1 MDRSRFAAASC
12 LRPLEARSGFDPL
25 NLDPASLTVYPL
37 VSSAYFVSAS
47 LFDKRN
53 RAKNGGVI
61 QNRLSLDA
69 WLETASVR
77 FVLTHQ
83 PQGHREPPIM
93 MKAKRFH
100 AAWSLAVFLASAM
113 QAELVAQTP
122 PAEEMLL
129 GAARRAYNEKN
140 YPFAADRFREFLTKY
155 GGHKEVNS
163 ARYGLALCLIE
174 GPARD
179 YNGALQNLQPL
190 AGIKDLPEHPFVL
203 YYLGL
208 SQRGLGKQALAQAET
223 KPQEANQH
231 QNAARQRF
239 EEAEKHFAAAA
250 DAFTQRIPK
259 SDKPLKT
266 MPPELDWATR
276 ARCDRAEMLLRLH
289 KAKEARTIL
298 EAVLNDEALRTNRYR
313 GLALYY
319 HGFAC
324 FLLDDHLAAGRSLN
338 LLTPFNDPVFG
349 IHARYLLARVHHSAG
364 ERQEAQAHYEGVLA
378 EYEKQKQTAVE
389 ALKQPDRFKNDPD
402 EKARLERL
410 ARGPAPER
418 VTRSAFFLGVMQYE
432 DGKFADAMTRL
443 NAFAQQAPQSPL
455 ASEARL
461 RIGFCQVQLKQF
473 AEAQKTLQ
481 PLADK
486 EPRLADQALLWIAKA
501 QAGAAD
507 PANRPAYLQALKTS
521 LETLRKAADRAAQAV
536 NNDPTAK
543 TRRGEIL
550 LEIADTQQLAEQYR
564 DAVNTYQQIL
574 NDKLNP
580 AREEEVLQHLVTA
593 LHWAGDYN
601 EADKLCQRFQEQYPK
616 SVLLPAVLFRH
627 AENAYF
633 SSLAAAKLPNPEERK
648 DKTTLWT
655 DLAIERYQVV
665 IRQYPEFAHIN
676 LARYGLGMAYYHKN
690 DLEKAKEALQAIAA
704 ADRNG
709 DLALVSYQLADILIR
724 QAPAKADDALAAGK
738 LEEQLKSAI
747 ELLEGFVGSQPN
759 GPQTADALFK
769 LGHCQQR
776 LAGLLAQPPDRDK
789 ALAAARTAYEQIL
802 QRFPKDSLQPQA
814 LFERAKVLARGN
826 DINGATN
833 ELRRFL
839 ADPLK
844 NSSIAPM
851 AVLHLATLLRG
862 QNNAKEAAKVLGD
875 CRQQHEQNLVKDAT
889 HASWVPLL
897 QFHHGVAL
905 REAGNRKEAKAIF
918 DQLLRHAPDRPEA
931 IEAALRAGQC
941 LKEDGQ
947 QKLEEAAKRLGQ
959 ANLNPAGREEAQKML
974 DDGVKDVREAV
985 QYLLAQAE
993 QLRKKDPALEVRAR
1007 MLYEAAWGNRLLA
1020 QRELDTAR
1028 RKIQQEA
1035 WQKLRD
1041 EVAKKTPAGK
1051 QPPFVPA
1058 PETPLSSVPLQ
1069 PAEKETQKLYRM
1081 LIEEFPDLNINAD
1094 ARFELA
1100 ELLGERG
1107 DHDAAIQ
1114 LLRDALDKEPPQE
1127 LTDKVRLR
1135 LGDCLLRKGD
1145 PKAALA
1151 QFEPLAANAK
1161 SAQCAQAKYR
1171 AGECQLQLKAPAEA
1185 VKQLAAFRDQGPFQ
1199 NLPGLTD
1206 RALLRLGLAL
1216 AQLKQWD
1223 QSRQAYEQVVNR
1235 FGTSPWIHE
1244 ARYGIGWAYQNQGQ
1258 YDNAVNAYSQLVNQV
1273 VTELAARAQMNIGLC
1288 RLAQKRYAES
1298 SSALLVVPF
1307 TYDYPHLSAMA
1318 LVEAARA
1325 FSENKQNDQAIK
1337 LLERVLRDHP
1347 DTESADVAKKRLE
1360 ELKKS

>member
-1 MDRSRFAAASC
+1 
-12 LRPLEARSGFDPL
+12 
-25 NLDPASLTVYPL
+25 
-37 VSSAYFVSAS
+37 
-47 LFDKRN
+47 
-53 RAKNGGVI
+53 
-61 QNRLSLDA
+61 
-69 WLETASVR
+69 
-77 FVLTHQ
+77 
-83 PQGHREPPIM
+83 M
-93 MKAKRFH
+93 MKPIGFRRT
-100 AAWSLAVFLASAM
+100 WSLAVVLAS
-113 QAELVAQTP
+113 VAQATLAAQAP
-122 PAEEMLL
+122 PVEEMLL
-129 GAARRAYNEKN
+129 GSARRAYNEKN
-140 YPFAADRFREFLTKY
+140 YPFATERFREFLAKY
-155 GGHKEVNS
+155 GGHKEANS

-174 GPARD
+174 GPAKD

-208 SQRGLGKQALAQAET
+208 SQRGVGKQSLVQAAA
-223 KPQEANQH
+223 KPSEANQH
-231 QNAARQRF
+231 QNAARQLF
-239 EEAEKHFAAAA
+239 EEAEKHFAASA
-250 DAFTQRIPK
+250 DAFTARLPK
-259 SDKPLKT
+259 SVKPPT
-266 MPPELDWATR
+266 ETPMEVDWAMR

-289 KAKEARTIL
+289 KSKEARTLL
-298 EAVLNDEALRTNRYR
+298 EPILNDEALKANRYR
-313 GLALYY
+313 NLARYY

-324 FLLDDHLAAGRSLN
+324 FLLDDYLAAGRSLN

-349 IHARYLLARVHHSAG
+349 THARYLLARVHHSAG

-378 EYEKQKQTAVE
+378 EYDQQKRAAVE
-389 ALKQPDRFKNDPD
+389 ALKQPDRFKNDPE

-410 ARGPAPER
+410 AGGAPPDSALR
-418 VTRSAFFLGVMQYE
+418 AAFFLGVMQYE
-432 DGKFADAMTRL
+432 DGKFSDAATLL
-443 NAFAQQAPQSPL
+443 NAFAQKAPQSPL

-461 RIGFCQVQLKQF
+461 RIGFCQVLMKQF
-473 AEAQKTLQ
+473 AEALKTLQ

-507 PANRPAYLQALKTS
+507 PVNRPAYLQALKAS
-521 LETLRKAADRAAQAV
+521 IETLRKAADRAAQAA
-536 NNDPTAK
+536 NGDPSAK
-543 TRRGEIL
+543 VRRGEIF
-550 LEIADTQQLAEQYR
+550 LEIADTQQMAEQYR
-564 DAVNTYQQIL
+564 DAVNTYNQIL
-574 NDKLNP
+574 NEKLIP
-580 AREEEVLQHLVTA
+580 AREEEALQHLVTA

-601 EADKLCQRFQEQYPK
+601 EADKACQRFQTQYPK
-616 SVLLPAVLFRH
+616 SVLLPSVLFRH

-648 DKTTLWT
+648 DKTALWT
-655 DLAIERYQVV
+655 DLAIDRYRTA
-665 IRQYPEFAHIN
+665 IEKYPEFTYIN

-690 DLEKAKEALQAIAA
+690 DLDKAKEALQAIPV

-709 DLALVSYQLADILIR
+709 DLALVAYQLADILIR

-738 LEEQLKSAI
+738 LEEQLKGAI
-747 ELLEGFVGSQPN
+747 ELLEGFTSSQPN
-759 GPQTADALFK
+759 GPQAADALFK

-776 LAGLLAQPPDRDK
+776 MAGLLAQAPDQAK
-789 ALAAARTAYEQIL
+789 AVAAARTAYEQIL
-802 QRFPKDSLQPQA
+802 QRFPNDPVQPQA
-814 LFERAKVLARGN
+814 VFERAKVLARSN
-826 DINGATN
+826 DVNGAIN

-844 NSSIAPM
+844 HTAIAPM
-851 AVLHLATLLRG
+851 AALQLASILRG
-862 QNNAKEAAKVLGD
+862 QNKAEEAAKILGD
-875 CRQQHEQNLVKDAT
+875 CRQQHEPNLLKDAGR
-889 HASWVPLL
+889 AGWVPLL
-897 QFHHGVAL
+897 QYHHAVAL
-905 REAGNRKEAKAIF
+905 REAGKRIEAKAIF
-918 DQLLRHAPDRPEA
+918 DLILRQSADRPEA
-931 IEAALRAGQC
+931 VEAALRAGQC

-947 QKLEEAAKRLGQ
+947 QKLAEANKRLTQ
-959 ANLNPAGREEAQKML
+959 PNLNPADRGNAQKL
-974 DDGVKDVREAV
+974 LEDGSKDVRDAV
-985 QYLLAQAE
+985 RYFLNQAE
-993 QLRKKDPALEVRAR
+993 QLRKNEASAETRAR
-1007 MLYEAAWGNRLLA
+1007 MLYEAAWGSRLIA
-1020 QRELDTAR
+1020 EQEVEAVRSKMR
-1028 RKIQQEA
+1028 QEA

-1041 EVAKKTPAGK
+1041 EIAKKTPAGK

-1069 PAEKETQKLYRM
+1069 PAEKETQKLYRL

-1107 DHDAAIQ
+1107 DRGAAIQ

-1127 LTDKVRLR
+1127 LTDKIRVR
-1135 LGDCLLRKGD
+1135 LGDCLLRMGD

-1206 RALLRLGLAL
+1206 RALLRLGYAL

-1258 YDNAVNAYSQLVNQV
+1258 YDNAVNAYNQLVNQV

-1288 RLAQKRYAES
+1288 RLAQKRYAEAS
-1298 SSALLVVPF
+1298 TALLVVPF
-1307 TYDYPHLSAMA
+1307 TYDYPHLSAIS

-1325 FSENKQNDQAIK
+1325 FSENKQNERAIK

-1347 DTESADVAKKRLE
+1347 DTESAEVAKKRLE